1 MIAYICK
8 CGKVVEKS
16 TQADTTGNR
25 LENYGPGHLC
35 YGCPYVLPV
44 KNNRYDEELKGWTFD
59 VRGYE
64 CRMSKNI
71 RYASYA
77 SLALGSK
84 NTGSVY
90 SLDFDFLRKIQEFCR
105 ETEGLSCDRNDPGEH
120 SSQYGSD
127 GLYRLPIY
135 PDQNKKGIEGKRLL
149 FARFFS
155 DDGERMDVSPEGE
168 KDLILRRIQE
178 SIDDAAAENEEREE
192 KLTDEEYVL
201 ENDFSDTNDE
211 QRDSDNI
218 LPESDMETE
227 ECDLQSQEEDTT
239 PDDESELT
247 EETAAE
253 EEKPAVISGQ
263 RVSLRDQVFDEI
275 VSACDAKINS
285 ALRTMLESHQRK
297 FDFTAKITFESQGQ
311 EISVTHET
319 GYKFEPINYKEKQTL
334 YEPVRIVLDEA
345 GQPVIPYDRQHQ
357 LTFDEL
363 AENQPQAEVTTDS
376 SGMVESIVFEDV
388 LQSPVPAEE
397 DIPVDAELQVSCQQE
412 ICDFY
417 DIDSP
422 RCCCFQAEAPNYG
435 CGIFTDAASIKEAVE
450 DLSCTN
456 PDVINEYNKLQN
468 QEE

>member
-1 MIAYICK
+1 MTAYVCK
-8 CGKVVEKS
+8 CGKIMEKS

-44 KNNRYDEELKGWTFD
+44 KNNRYDEELKCWTFD

-64 CRMSKNI
+64 CRMSKYI

-105 ETEGLSCDRNDPGEH
+105 ETEGLSCDRNAPGEH

-127 GLYRLPIY
+127 GLYRLPVY
-135 PDQNKKGIEGKRLL
+135 PEQNKKGIEGKRLL

-178 SIDDAAAENEEREE
+178 SIDDAAAENEEKEE
-192 KLTDEEYVL
+192 EFMGQEYVL
-201 ENDFSDTNDE
+201 GDDFSDTNDE
-211 QRDSDNI
+211 SGDSDNI
-218 LPESDMETE
+218 LPESNIETE
-227 ECDLQSQEEDTT
+227 ECDLQPQEEDTV
-239 PDDESELT
+239 PDNELESA
-247 EETAAE
+247 EEAAAE

-285 ALRTMLESHQRK
+285 ALRTMLESHQKK

-363 AENQPQAEVTTDS
+363 AENQLQAEVTTDS
-376 SGMVESIVFEDV
+376 SGVVESVVFKDAPE
-388 LQSPVPAEE
+388 SPVPAEE
-397 DIPVDAELQVSCQQE
+397 DLPIDVQMQVSCQQE

-422 RCCCFQAEAPNYG
+422 GCCCFQAEAQNYG
-435 CGIFTDAASIKEAVE
+435 CVIFTDAASIKEAVE

-456 PDVINEYNKLQN
+456 PAVINEYNKLQN

>member
-1 MIAYICK
+1 MTAYVCK
-8 CGKVVEKS
+8 CGKIVKKS

-44 KNNRYDEELKGWTFD
+44 KNNRYDEDLKGWTFD
-59 VRGYE
+59 IRGYE

-77 SLALGSK
+77 NLALGSK
-84 NTGSVY
+84 NTGAVY

-105 ETEGLSCDRNDPGEH
+105 ETEGVSCDRNVPGEH

-135 PDQNKKGIEGKRLL
+135 PEQNKKGIEGKRLL

-178 SIDDAAAENEEREE
+178 SIDDAAVENEEKEE
-192 KLTDEEYVL
+192 EFMDEEYVL
-201 ENDFSDTNDE
+201 GDDFSDTNDE
-211 QRDSDNI
+211 PRNFDNI
-218 LPESDMETE
+218 LPEPDTETE
-227 ECDLQSQEEDTT
+227 ECDLQPQQEDAA
-239 PDDESELT
+239 PDDESEPA

-376 SGMVESIVFEDV
+376 SGVVESIVFEDV
-388 LQSPVPAEE
+388 SQSPVPAEE
-397 DIPVDAELQVSCQQE
+397 DISVDAEPQSSCEQGL
-412 ICDFY
+412 CSFY
-417 DIDSP
+417 DSDSP
-422 RCCCFQAEAPNYG
+422 GCCCFQAEAWNYG
-435 CGIFTDAASIKEAVE
+435 SVIFADTDDVKEAVE

-456 PDVINEYNKLQN
+456 PAVINEYNNLQN

>member
-1 MIAYICK
+1 M
-8 CGKVVEKS
+8 
-16 TQADTTGNR
+16 
-25 LENYGPGHLC
+25 LW
-35 YGCPYVLPV
+35 LPV
-44 KNNRYDEELKGWTFD
+44 CPPSKKQRYDEELKGWTFD
-59 VRGYE
+59 VRGHE

-71 RYASYA
+71 RYDSYA

-84 NTGSVY
+84 NTGAVY

-127 GLYRLPIY
+127 GLYRLPVY

-178 SIDDAAAENEEREE
+178 SIDDAASENEGREE
-192 KLTDEEYVL
+192 ESMNEKYAL
-201 ENDFSDTNDE
+201 EDNFRDFNDE
-211 QRDSDNI
+211 SRDSDNI

-227 ECDLQSQEEDTT
+227 EGDPQPQEEDTT
-239 PDDESELT
+239 PDDESKST
-247 EETAAE
+247 EEMAAE

-285 ALRTMLESHQRK
+285 ALRTMLESHQKK

-363 AENQPQAEVTTDS
+363 AEGQPQAEVTADS
-376 SGMVESIVFEDV
+376 SGMVESIVFEDAP
-388 LQSPVPAEE
+388 QSPVPAEE
-397 DIPVDAELQVSCQQE
+397 DIPIDAEPQASCQQE
-412 ICDFY
+412 ICDFH
-417 DIDSP
+417 DID
-422 RCCCFQAEAPNYG
+422 
-435 CGIFTDAASIKEAVE
+435 
-450 DLSCTN
+450 
-456 PDVINEYNKLQN
+456 
-468 QEE
+468 

>member
-1 MIAYICK
+1 MTTYICK
-8 CGKVVEKS
+8 CGKIVEKS

-44 KNNRYDEELKGWTFD
+44 KNNRYDEDLKVWVFD

-64 CRMSKNI
+64 CRMSKKI
-71 RYASYA
+71 RYDSYA
-77 SLALGSK
+77 ILALGSK
-84 NTGSVY
+84 NTGAVY
-90 SLDFDFLRKIQEFCR
+90 SLDFDFLQKIQEFCR
-105 ETEGLSCDRNDPGEH
+105 KTEGLSCDRNDPGEH

-149 FARFFS
+149 FVRFFS

-178 SIDDAAAENEEREE
+178 SIDDAAAENEERKEE
-192 KLTDEEYVL
+192 SVNEQYVL
-201 ENDFSDTNDE
+201 ENDFSDTNNESSDF
-211 QRDSDNI
+211 DNI
-218 LPESDMETE
+218 LQESDIETE
-227 ECDLQSQEEDTT
+227 KCDLQSQEEDI
-239 PDDESELT
+239 DLGDESEPT
-247 EETAAE
+247 KETVVE

-275 VSACDAKINS
+275 VSACDSKINS
-285 ALRTMLESHQRK
+285 ALRTMLESNQRK
-297 FDFTAKITFESQGQ
+297 FDFIAKITFESQGQ

-357 LTFDEL
+357 LTFGEL
-363 AENQPQAEVTTDS
+363 SEGQTQAEVTIDS
-376 SGMVESIVFEDV
+376 SGMVESIVFEDTP
-388 LQSPVPAEE
+388 QSPAPVEE
-397 DIPVDAELQVSCQQE
+397 GIPVDAELQASCQQE

-422 RCCCFQAEAPNYG
+422 RCCCFQAEAENYG
-435 CGIFTDAASIKEAVE
+435 CVIFTDAASIREAVE

-456 PDVINEYNKLQN
+456 LAVIDEYNKLQN
-468 QEE
+468 REE

>member
-1 MIAYICK
+1 MTAYICK

-25 LENYGPGHLC
+25 LENYGPGHSC

-59 VRGYE
+59 VRGHE

-71 RYASYA
+71 RYDSYA

-84 NTGSVY
+84 NTGAVY

-105 ETEGLSCDRNDPGEH
+105 ETDGLSCDCNAPGKH

-127 GLYRLPIY
+127 GLYRMPVY
-135 PDQNKKGIEGKRLL
+135 PEQNKKGIEGKRLL
-149 FARFFS
+149 FVRFFS
-155 DDGERMDVSPEGE
+155 DDGERMDISPEGE

-178 SIDDAAAENEEREE
+178 SIDDAASENEGREE
-192 KLTDEEYVL
+192 ESMNEKYAL
-201 ENDFSDTNDE
+201 EDNSRDFNDE
-211 QRDSDNI
+211 SRDSDNI

-227 ECDLQSQEEDTT
+227 GCDLQPQEEDTT
-239 PDDESELT
+239 PDDESKPT
-247 EETAAE
+247 EEMAAE

-285 ALRTMLESHQRK
+285 ALWTMLESHQRK

-363 AENQPQAEVTTDS
+363 AEGQPQAEVTADN
-376 SGMVESIVFEDV
+376 SGVVESIVFEDAP
-388 LQSPVPAEE
+388 QSPVPAEE
-397 DIPVDAELQVSCQQE
+397 DIPVDAEPQASCQQE

-422 RCCCFQAEAPNYG
+422 GCCCFQAEASNYG
-435 CGIFTDAASIKEAVE
+435 CGIFTDTSSIREAVE

-456 PDVINEYNKLQN
+456 PAVIDEYNNLQN